1 MLLNVSCGPIFIEN
15 CDKHQ
20 HNVFPHLYLTHLR
33 LNLEVFLIRAEKYWE
48 ITQAEAESF
57 PPQLS
62 DSGQEFGIM
71 SEKLLQ
77 IQATSL
83 TGKEPNFGRQ
93 LFCPEL
99 VKELWQFDKSALSI
113 KSLITIKKG

>member
-1 MLLNVSCGPIFIEN
+1 MSAVGYLCPIFIEN

-20 HNVFPHLYLTHLR
+20 HNVFPNLY
-33 LNLEVFLIRAEKYWE
+33 AEKYWE

-57 PPQLS
+57 SPQLS

-71 SEKLLQ
+71 SAKLLQ
-77 IQATSL
+77 IRASSL